1 MRIRNFI
8 FGASVVV
15 SVLFFGGSYLLL
27 DRIFGEVLRA
37 NAEQTSE
44 AAAKVTFAAMYQLM
58 SQGWSRSQADAFVH
72 STAEAGTNGLS
83 VQIYRS
89 QRVSELFGN
98 IGQPPLDDDLR
109 EAMTTGNVFKRD
121 NDHAARHIYPLI
133 AEERCLRCHINV
145 RAGDVLGAVEVRQD
159 FADLLA
165 DARRQLL
172 TAFAPLL
179 PAALIVAALAV
190 WWVGRRI
197 ESAVERLQ
205 ADFEQVQAVDDL
217 RRIAVA
223 DHDLGFVEFNRIL
236 GALGGVLARLRTVA
250 VDKDIL
256 SFEIGLLERFVITS
270 EVVRDWREY
279 VGRLLVDINSVLPAH
294 TLFSLFKIDD
304 EMFDLEVF
312 WYGPVSAETKAK
324 MERFIREELERMPS
338 FPDVGSCNIHHH
350 VANKDGTPITLSDAE
365 VALRVKSFF
374 VDKPKIG
381 GIVGIGVHAGVLEDE
396 TRYLVVESVLSTLL
410 NVVGSVKAIYKYT
423 RDLEYYAT
431 RDPLTDLFNQRVF
444 WELSAYE
451 VGRAQRHGYRFGLLL
466 IDIDNF
472 KLVNDSYGHSVGD
485 TYLQRFARQVQG
497 ALRDGDILARYGGD
511 EFVAVLPETTQETVV
526 TVAERVRKAVEE
538 LEVMT
543 PDGVRLRV
551 TASIGMAIY
560 PDHAENAKDL
570 LLFADNMMYR
580 AKAAGKDQ
588 VAVPTKDDVV
598 DVFRDITQKSVMV
611 LDAIEHRSV
620 VPYFQP
626 ILDVAERRIV
636 AYEVLSR
643 IELDGQIIR
652 ADEFVEI
659 AERIGVIHRLDMLV
673 LEQALATLA
682 ARGHEG
688 EIFVNL
694 SPRALVFSEFSR
706 DLRRIVAASGIS
718 PDHIVFEI
726 TERDTVKNLSLLE
739 SFLCELKA
747 DGFKLAIDDFGSGFS
762 SFHYLRRFP
771 IDYLKIEG
779 DFISNMLHSEKDHTF
794 VTSIRSLAR
803 EMGITVVAEYVESAE
818 VLGELE
824 RMEVHLAQGYYIGRP
839 ARELLPVVWEPPA
852 PANAATPLAVSP
864 S

>member
-8 FGASVVV
+8 FGASIVV

-98 IGQPPLDDDLR
+98 INQPPLDDELQQ
-109 EAMTTGNVFKRD
+109 AMRSGDVRKLD
-121 NDHAARHIYPLI
+121 NDHVARHIYPLI

-159 FADLLA
+159 FTGLLA

-197 ESAVERLQ
+197 EGAVERLQ

-279 VGRLLVDINSVLPAH
+279 VGRLLIDINSVLPAH

-312 WYGPVSAETKAK
+312 WYGPVSGETKAK
-324 MERFIREELERMPS
+324 MEHYIRDELASLPS

-350 VANKDGTPITLSDAE
+350 VANQDGHPITLSDAE

-381 GIVGIGVHAGVLEDE
+381 GIVGIGVHAGVLDDE

-466 IDIDNF
+466 IDVDNF
-472 KLVNDSYGHSVGD
+472 KLVNDNYGHAVGD

-497 ALRDGDILARYGGD
+497 ALRDGDIFARYGGD
-511 EFVAVLPETTQETVV
+511 EFVAVLPEASQEAVV
-526 TVAERVRKAVEE
+526 TVAERVRKAIEE
-538 LEVMT
+538 LEVLT

-551 TASIGMAIY
+551 TASIGIAIY
-560 PDHAENAKDL
+560 PDHAENPKDL

-588 VAVPTKDDVV
+588 VAVPTKDDIV

-611 LDAIEHRSV
+611 LDAIEHRRV

-626 ILDVAERRIV
+626 ILDVANRRIV

-682 ARGHEG
+682 ERGHEG

-739 SFLCELKA
+739 RFLSELKA

-779 DFISNMLHSEKDHTF
+779 DFISNMLHNEKDHTF

-839 ARELLPVVWEPPA
+839 ARELLPVVWQPPA
-852 PANAATPLAVSP
+852 
-864 S
+864 

>member
-8 FGASVVV
+8 FGASIIV
-15 SVLFFGGSYLLL
+15 SILFFGGSYLLL
-27 DRIFGEVLRA
+27 DRIFGETVRT
-37 NAEQTSE
+37 NAARTSE

-58 SQGWSRSQADAFVH
+58 SQGWSRSQADAFVQD
-72 STAEAGTNGLS
+72 TARAGSNELS

-89 QRVSELFGN
+89 QLVIDLFGN
-98 IGQPPLDDDLR
+98 IGQPPLDEALR
-109 EAMTTGNVFKRD
+109 EAMASGAVQRRDDDNV
-121 NDHAARHIYPLI
+121 ARHIYPLI
-133 AEERCLRCHINV
+133 AEERCLRCHVNA
-145 RAGDVLGAVEVRQD
+145 RAGDVLGGVEVRQE
-159 FADLLA
+159 FAHLLA

-172 TAFAPLL
+172 VAFAPIV
-179 PAALIVAALAV
+179 PIALALAALAV
-190 WWVGRRI
+190 WWVGGRI
-197 ESAVERLQ
+197 EGSVERLQ

-217 RRIAVA
+217 RRIAIA

-250 VDKDIL
+250 VDKEIL

-279 VGRLLVDINSVLPAH
+279 VGRLLVDINTILPAH

-304 EMFDLEVF
+304 ELFDLEIF
-312 WYGPVSAETKAK
+312 WFGPVAGDTKAR
-324 MERFIREELERMPS
+324 MEAQIHAELARTVT
-338 FPDVGSCNIHHH
+338 FTDAGACNIHHH
-350 VANKDGTPITLSDAE
+350 VANPEGEWIELTDDE
-365 VALRVKSFF
+365 VAVRVKSFF

-444 WELSAYE
+444 WELAGYE
-451 VGRAQRHGYRFGLLL
+451 VGRAQRHGYSFGLLL
-466 IDIDNF
+466 IDLDNF
-472 KLVNDSYGHSVGD
+472 KLVNDNYGHAVGD
-485 TYLQRFARQVQG
+485 SYLQHFARQVQG
-497 ALRDGDILARYGGD
+497 ALREGDILARYGGD
-511 EFVAVLPETTQETVV
+511 EFVAVLPEATREAVIM
-526 TVAERVRKAVEE
+526 VAERIRRAIEAM
-538 LEVMT
+538 EVTT
-543 PDGVRLRV
+543 PAGDRLHG
-551 TASIGMAIY
+551 TASIGMAVY

-588 VAVPTKDDVV
+588 VAVPTESDVV
-598 DVFRDITQKSVMV
+598 DVFRDITQKSYMV
-611 LDAIEHRSV
+611 IDAIDNRRI
-620 VPYFQP
+620 VPFFQP
-626 ILDVAERRIV
+626 ILDIAGRRIV

-643 IELDGQIIR
+643 IDLNGKMIR

-673 LEQALATLA
+673 LELALGKLA
-682 ARGHEG
+682 AQRHTG

-694 SPRALVFSEFSR
+694 SPRALVFSEFAR
-706 DLRRIVAASGIS
+706 DLRRIVAGSGIPPS
-718 PDHIVFEI
+718 QIVFEI

-739 SFLCELKA
+739 RFLCDLKS

-779 DFISNMLHSEKDHTF
+779 DFISNMLNSEKDHTF

-824 RMEVHLAQGYYIGRP
+824 RLEVHLAQGYYIGRP
-839 ARELLPVVWEPPA
+839 AAALLPEAWQPPA
-852 PANAATPLAVSP
+852 
-864 S
+864 

>member
-8 FGASVVV
+8 FGASIIV
-15 SVLFFGGSYLLL
+15 SILFFGGSYLLL
-27 DRIFGEVLRA
+27 DRIFGETVRV
-37 NAEQTSE
+37 NAARTSE

-58 SQGWSRSQADAFVH
+58 SQGWSRSQADAFVRD
-72 STAEAGTNGLS
+72 TAKAGSNELS

-89 QRVSELFGN
+89 QFVIDLFGSL
-98 IGQPPLDDDLR
+98 GQAPLDEALR
-109 EAMTTGNVFKRD
+109 QAMASGMVEKRD
-121 NDHAARHIYPLI
+121 DDHVSRHIYPLI
-133 AEERCLRCHINV
+133 AEERCLRCHVNA
-145 RAGDVLGAVEVRQD
+145 RAGDVLGSVEVRQE
-159 FADLLA
+159 FAHLLA

-172 TAFAPLL
+172 VAFAPIV
-179 PAALIVAALAV
+179 PVALALAALAV

-197 ESAVERLQ
+197 EGSVERLQ
-205 ADFEQVQAVDDL
+205 ADFEQIQAVDDL
-217 RRIAVA
+217 SRIAIA

-250 VDKDIL
+250 VDKEIL

-279 VGRLLVDINSVLPAH
+279 VGRLLVDINTILPAH

-304 EMFDLEVF
+304 ELFDLEIF
-312 WYGPVSAETKAK
+312 WFGPVAGDTKAR
-324 MERFIREELERMPS
+324 MEAQIYAELARTAT
-338 FPDVGSCNIHHH
+338 FTDAGACNIHHH
-350 VANKDGTPITLSDAE
+350 VANPEGEWIELTDDE
-365 VALRVKSFF
+365 VAVRVKSFF

-381 GIVGIGVHAGVLEDE
+381 GIVGIGVHAGVLADE

-444 WELSAYE
+444 WELANYE
-451 VGRAQRHGYRFGLLL
+451 DGRAQRHAYSFGMLL
-466 IDIDNF
+466 IDLDNF
-472 KLVNDSYGHSVGD
+472 KLVNDNYGHAVGD
-485 TYLQRFARQVQG
+485 SYLQHFARQVQG
-497 ALRDGDILARYGGD
+497 ALREGDILARYGGD
-511 EFVAVLPETTQETVV
+511 EFVAVLPEATREAVIM
-526 TVAERVRKAVEE
+526 VAERIRRAVETM
-538 LEVMT
+538 EVRT
-543 PDGVRLRV
+543 PNGDRLHG
-551 TASIGMAIY
+551 TASIGMAVY

-588 VAVPTKDDVV
+588 VAVPTESDVV
-598 DVFRDITQKSVMV
+598 DVFRDITQKSYMV
-611 LDAIEHRSV
+611 IDAIDNRRL
-620 VPYFQP
+620 VPFFQP
-626 ILDVAERRIV
+626 ILDIAGRRIV

-643 IELDGQIIR
+643 IDLNGKMIR

-673 LEQALATLA
+673 LELALATLA
-682 ARGHEG
+682 AQRHTG

-694 SPRALVFSEFSR
+694 SPRALVFSEFAR
-706 DLRRIVAASGIS
+706 DLRRIVAGSGIPPS
-718 PDHIVFEI
+718 QIVFEI

-739 SFLCELKA
+739 RFLCDLKS

-779 DFISNMLHSEKDHTF
+779 DFISNMLNSEKDHTF

-824 RMEVHLAQGYYIGRP
+824 RLEVHLAQGYYIGRP
-839 ARELLPVVWEPPA
+839 AAALLPEAWQPPA
-852 PANAATPLAVSP
+852 QG
-864 S
+864 

>member
-15 SVLFFGGSYLLL
+15 SILFFGGSYLLL

-89 QRVSELFGN
+89 PLVAELFGN
-98 IGQPPLDDDLR
+98 ISQPPLDDDLR
-109 EAMTTGNVFKRD
+109 QAMSSGNVFKRD
-121 NDHAARHIYPLI
+121 NDHVASHIYPLI

-159 FADLLA
+159 FTHLLA

-172 TAFAPLL
+172 AAFAPLL
-179 PAALIVAALAV
+179 PAALAVAALAV

-197 ESAVERLQ
+197 ESSVERLQ

-279 VGRLLVDINSVLPAH
+279 VGRLLTDINSVLPAH

-304 EMFDLEVF
+304 ELFDLEVF
-312 WYGPVSAETKAK
+312 WYGPVSSETKAK
-324 MERFIREELERMPS
+324 MERHIRDELSRMPS

-350 VANKDGTPITLSDAE
+350 VANQDGPEITLSEAE

-381 GIVGIGVHAGVLEDE
+381 GIVGIGVHSGVLEDE

-466 IDIDNF
+466 IDVDNF
-472 KLVNDSYGHSVGD
+472 KLVNDNYGHAVGD

-497 ALRDGDILARYGGD
+497 ALRDGDIFARYGGD
-511 EFVAVLPETTQETVV
+511 EFVAILPEASQEAVV
-526 TVAERVRKAVEE
+526 TAAERVRKAIED
-538 LEVMT
+538 LEVIT
-543 PDGVRLRV
+543 PDGARLRV
-551 TASIGMAIY
+551 TASIGIAIY
-560 PDHAENAKDL
+560 PDHAENPKDL

-588 VAVPTKDDVV
+588 VAVPTKDDIV

-611 LDAIEHRSV
+611 LDAIEHRRV

-673 LEQALATLA
+673 LEQALSTLA
-682 ARGHEG
+682 QRGHEG

-739 SFLCELKA
+739 RFLSELKA

-779 DFISNMLHSEKDHTF
+779 DFISNMLHNEKDHTF

-803 EMGITVVAEYVESAE
+803 EMGITVVAEYVESPE

-839 ARELLPVVWEPPA
+839 ARDLLPVIWQPPA
-852 PANAATPLAVSP
+852 
-864 S
+864 